1 MVKFFI
7 SEKEGEW
14 NLIDTETGK
23 QSPPLKEDFKRLVK
37 VYVENKPLLKS
48 KDVYELILC
57 NLAIANLDITG
68 VLHYKKNGKNE
79 LVTINK

>member
-7 SEKEGEW
+7 SEKEGDW
-14 NLIDTETGK
+14 KLINTETGK
-23 QSPPLKEDFKRLVK
+23 ETIPLKEDFKRLVK

-48 KDVYELILC
+48 EDVYELILC
-57 NLAIANLDITG
+57 NLAIDNLDITG

-79 LVTINK
+79 LITINK